1 MTINCN
7 YLTFEFGLKCENSL
21 TVNTDNDITIKI
33 LHQNNE
39 EKVKL
44 LKDNNKIVKIVTGKD
59 IDIKDIKKEYKI

>member
-1 MTINCN
+1 MLYDLINEC
-7 YLTFEFGLKCENSL
+7 
-21 TVNTDNDITIKI
+21 DNEK
-33 LHQNNE
+33 